1 MNLTQSVSFPLFT
14 GDNLVLSVLCSSF
27 RVDVTGSSVTE
38 EHCGTTA
45 GAEGQHRREELMNT
59 DAFRD
64 LLMSLNCLDHLTAL
78 QIMMFEEISETTFQ
92 ENLNILV
99 TH

>member
-1 MNLTQSVSFPLFT
+1 M
-14 GDNLVLSVLCSSF
+14 
-27 RVDVTGSSVTE
+27 TGSSVTE
-38 EHCGTTA
+38 EHCGNTA
-45 GAEGQHRREELMNT
+45 GAEGQHRQKEFMNT

-64 LLMSLNCLDHLTAL
+64 LLISLNYLDHLTAL
-78 QIMMFEEISETTFQ
+78 QIMMFEEINETTFQ